1 MHAPRSQVSP
11 RTVWT
16 VGLHALAVAAFG
28 LILYSLRPLLA
39 LVAIALMLALALN
52 PLVEL
57 FERAGLK
64 RGLGVLLSV
73 LSVLGLFALVG
84 ISVVPMVVEQV
95 RNLYNAVPGFLD
107 QVNKSEWLRS
117 LNERFQLEQTVER
130 QLPSLPSSVA
140 GSVVGVV
147 SSTVG
152 ALVTGLAV
160 LTISIFGLLSGREL
174 FNATLQW
181 VRPQRRTEVRELVVD
196 MRRVVSGYLVGVF
209 LTCALGAVFTG
220 LTTFLLGVPFFLA
233 LGMLY
238 LVLGFIP
245 YIGSLLVA
253 IAVSLTTLATVGF
266 RRALIALALFMVY
279 QQIEGNVLQPLI
291 QRRTLQMNPLLISIV
306 VIAGAMLMGIPGAVL
321 ALPFAAALQILLQ
334 RVQQRRIARWE
345 QQSQP
350 SGVDSGLLMGPTA
363 RGARGEPPV
372 SHGDTE
378 PPLHH

>member
-1 MHAPRSQVSP
+1 MDAPRSQVSP

-16 VGLHALAVAAFG
+16 VGLHAMAVAAFG
-28 LILYSLRPLLA
+28 LILYQLRPLLA
-39 LVAIALMLALALN
+39 LLAIALMLSLALD
-52 PLVEL
+52 PLVSL

-64 RGLGVLLSV
+64 RGWGVLLSV
-73 LSVLGLFALVG
+73 LSVLGVFALVSV
-84 ISVVPMVVEQV
+84 SVVPMMIEQG
-95 RNLYNAVPGFLD
+95 RNLYEAVPGFIA
-107 QVNKSEWLRS
+107 QVSESQWLQKIDD
-117 LNERFQLEQTVER
+117 RFDVVQSVER
-130 QLPSLPSSVA
+130 QLPSLPRSVA

-160 LTISIFGLLSGREL
+160 LTISIFGLLSGRDL
-174 FNATLQW
+174 FEAGLQW
-181 VRPQRRTEVRELVVD
+181 VRPRRRSEVRELVVD

-220 LTTFLLGVPFFLA
+220 LTTFLLGVPYFLA

-238 LVLGFIP
+238 LVFGFIP

-253 IAVSLTTLATVGF
+253 IAVSLTTLATMGF

-291 QRRTLQMNPLLISIV
+291 QKRTLQMNPLLISIV
-306 VIAGAMLMGIPGAVL
+306 VIAGAMLMGVPGAVL

-334 RVQQRRIARWE
+334 RVQQARTARWE
-345 QQSQP
+345 RQSQP
-350 SGVDSGLLMGPTA
+350 SGMDSGLLMGPTV
-363 RGARGEPPV
+363 REVRREPPV
-372 SHGDTE
+372 DRKDTE

>member
-1 MHAPRSQVSP
+1 MDTPRSQVSP

-16 VGLHALAVAAFG
+16 VGLHALAVAGFG
-28 LILYSLRPLLA
+28 LILYQLRPLLA
-39 LVAIALMLALALN
+39 LLAIALMLALALD
-52 PLVEL
+52 PLVDL

-64 RGLGVLLSV
+64 RGWGVLVAV
-73 LSVLGLFALVG
+73 LTVLCVFGLVG
-84 ISVVPMVVEQV
+84 ISVVPMMLDQV
-95 RNLYNAVPGFLD
+95 RNLYNAVPGFISR
-107 QVNKSEWLRS
+107 VNESEWLRK
-117 LNERFQLEQTVER
+117 LNERFDLVQTVER
-130 QLPSLPSSVA
+130 QLPSLPGSVA

-152 ALVTGLAV
+152 VLLTGLAV

-174 FNATLQW
+174 FEALIQW
-181 VRPQRRTEVRELVVD
+181 VRPQRRAEVRELVVG

-220 LTTFLLGVPFFLA
+220 FTTFLLGVPYFLA

-266 RRALIALALFMVY
+266 RRALIALALFMAY
-279 QQIEGNVLQPLI
+279 QQLEGNVLQPLI

-321 ALPFAAALQILLQ
+321 SLPFAAALQLLLQ
-334 RVQQRRIARWE
+334 RVQQTRTTRWE

-350 SGVDSGLLMGPTA
+350 SGVDSGLLMGPTV
-363 RGARGEPPV
+363 RDEQQVPPV
-372 SHGDTE
+372 DREGQE